1 MCRRLNWTS
10 GMGKKCSHQ
19 ALKPGDVVR
28 VVWKDHY
35 TSGASTFPAPEAML
49 AESFGRVKALTED
62 GLAIYQNRIINA
74 ETFER
79 MSENMDGLF
88 ILIPVIVEIEK
99 LS

>member
-1 MCRRLNWTS
+1 
-10 GMGKKCSHQ
+10 MGKKCGPQ
-19 ALKPGDVVR
+19 DLKPGDVVR

-49 AESFGRVKALTED
+49 VESFGRVKALTED
-62 GLAIYQNRIINA
+62 GMAIYQNRIINA

-79 MSENMDGLF
+79 MADNMDGLF

-99 LS
+99 LA